1 MNKKLSYLLSLLLLG
16 STAANALTLKEAV
29 TKVLNENPEVAAQL
43 KNQKAF
49 KKYIDE
55 REGGYLPS
63 IDLNAR
69 AEISNTDQNFKDS
82 TPDGS
87 IQEDG
92 YNVGLTLNQLLYD
105 GGLTP
110 ALIKEAEFNDSANK
124 FRSENE
130 IDTVILSTVNAYTSV
145 AQLNERLNLTDDMIK
160 INQTNLISAQQKAN
174 ISGEIKETYQ
184 VQSKLSFLQEKLYEE
199 QSLKTSGISTFYRFV
214 GQEPDGNECRP
225 QINTGIVP
233 PSIDDALRF
242 AVNKNFG
249 IKEQIEKIKSQR
261 EKIAQQDATF
271 LPNLNLELNISRDND
286 LSLDENGDENQ
297 AYARVNLAWNLYNGG
312 SDRAVTEQQKLFL
325 SEQKKRLDGITRKVA
340 ESVKIDYDRYETI
353 QKRIKALKSYVTA
366 NEKIVQIYKSEFEAG
381 TRTFVDILDAQTI
394 LYEAKKNLI
403 IREYDLIDAYYALMK
418 DFSIIR
424 ESILDS
430 TNNCAKPSVE
440 TRLVSSIENQMMTM
454 PEVVSDDVLSMLQE
468 ETKKEEVI
476 TGLYQDLMTEF
487 RDDFARWDAELDK
500 DGLIFRFA
508 NASALFPSEEYY
520 LSRKYQNILKD
531 FYPRYV
537 KVISKYKNQIAD
549 VRVEGHASSV
559 YKLAKSKAEAYEY
572 NRKLSLNRAKSVR
585 WFTINLEDQIVQND
599 RKWLEENYK
608 AYGLSSDYT
617 IKKPDGTEDY
627 NRSRRVEFRINKIIK

>member
-1 MNKKLSYLLSLLLLG
+1 MNKKISYLLSLLLLG
-16 STAANALTLKEAV
+16 TTTVNAITLKEAV
-29 TKVLNENPEVAAQL
+29 TKVLNENPEVAAQMT
-43 KNQKAF
+43 NQKAF

-55 REGGYLPS
+55 REGGYLPD

-69 AEISNTDQNFKDS
+69 AEISNTDQNFKDN
-82 TPDGS
+82 TADGS

-110 ALIKEAEFNDSANK
+110 ALVKEAEFNDSANK

-130 IDTVILSTVNAYTSV
+130 VDTVILSTASAYTSV
-145 AQLNERLNLTDDMIK
+145 AQLDERLKLTDDMIF
-160 INQTNLISAQQKAN
+160 INKRNLISAQEKAN

-184 VQSKLSFLQEKLYEE
+184 VQSKLSLLQEKFYEE
-199 QSLKTSGISTFYRFV
+199 KSLKKSGISTFYRFV

-225 QINTGIVP
+225 TINQGIVP
-233 PSIDDALRF
+233 PSIDEALRF
-242 AVNKNFG
+242 AVNNNFE

-297 AYARVNLAWNLYNGG
+297 AYARVNMAWNLYNGG

-340 ESVKIDYDRYETI
+340 ESVKIDYDNYETI
-353 QKRIKALKSYVTA
+353 QKRIKALKTYVSA
-366 NEKIVQIYKSEFEAG
+366 NEKIVQIYKNEFQAG
-381 TRTFVDILDAQTI
+381 TRTFVDILDAQNV

-403 IREYDLIDAYYALMK
+403 IREYDLINAYYSLMY
-418 DFSIIR
+418 DFSMIR
-424 ESILDS
+424 DSILDS
-430 TNNCAKPSVE
+430 SNRCDKPSVE
-440 TRLVSSIENQMMTM
+440 TRLVSTIDIEM
-454 PEVVSDDVLSMLQE
+454 PQAEVSNDVLTMLQE

-476 TGLYQDLMTEF
+476 TGLYEDLMNEF
-487 RDDFARWDAELDK
+487 RYDFARWNAELDK

-508 NASALFPSEEYY
+508 NASAIFPSEEYY
-520 LSRKYQNILKD
+520 LSSKYQAILKD

-559 YKLAKSKAEAYEY
+559 YKPAKTKAEAYEY

-585 WFTINLEDQIVQND
+585 WFTINLDDQTIQND

-617 IKKPDGTEDY
+617 IKKPDGSEDY
-627 NRSRRVEFRINKIIK
+627 NLSRRVEFRINKIIQ